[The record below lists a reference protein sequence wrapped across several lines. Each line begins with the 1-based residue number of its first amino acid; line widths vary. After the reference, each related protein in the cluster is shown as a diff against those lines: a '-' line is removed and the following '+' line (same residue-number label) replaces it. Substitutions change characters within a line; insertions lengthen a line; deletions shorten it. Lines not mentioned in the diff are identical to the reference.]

1 MDGPM
6 SADHLGKTTLLEVN
20 DLSVSY
26 RGLRGLG
33 GVSLRV
39 PVGGAVCLLG
49 PNGAGKTTLLR
60 AVSGLL
66 GFHGGQVASGTIRYK
81 GELIGRAD
89 PARLVRSGIVQVL
102 EGRHVFAGLS
112 VEENLRSG
120 TFAQRDR
127 KRSSELFDQVVRL
140 FPQLAHRLRQP
151 AGLLSGGEQQMLAIG
166 RALMCDPQLLLLD
179 EPSLGIAPLIVRSI
193 GEALRKINDQGVG
206 ILLAEQ
212 SMTLALSVASDGYLI
227 DSGTIKISGPT
238 AELFA
243 DDEVRAAYLGVART

>member
-1 MDGPM
+1 VSRQLAAEFPP
-6 SADHLGKTTLLEVN
+6 LLEVL
-20 DLSVSY
+20 DLAVTY
-26 RGLRGLG
+26 RGLRGLD

-39 PVGGAVCLLG
+39 PTGGAICLLG

-66 GFHGGQVASGTIRYK
+66 GFHGGRMSKGTIRYK
-81 GELIGRAD
+81 GKPLTSAD
-89 PARLVRSGIVQVL
+89 PAALVRKGIVQVL
-102 EGRHVFAGLS
+102 EGRRVFTDLT

-120 TFAQRDR
+120 ASARRDR
-127 KRSSELFDQVVRL
+127 QRSSELFDQVAGLFPLLARRL
-140 FPQLAHRLRQP
+140 FQP

-193 GEALRKINDQGVG
+193 GEALRRINQNGVG

-212 SMTLALSVASDGYLI
+212 SMTLALAVASYGYLI
-227 DSGTIKISGPT
+227 EGGTIRLSGPT
-238 AELFA
+238 TELLA
-243 DDEVRAAYLGVART
+243 DDEVRATYLGVTRA